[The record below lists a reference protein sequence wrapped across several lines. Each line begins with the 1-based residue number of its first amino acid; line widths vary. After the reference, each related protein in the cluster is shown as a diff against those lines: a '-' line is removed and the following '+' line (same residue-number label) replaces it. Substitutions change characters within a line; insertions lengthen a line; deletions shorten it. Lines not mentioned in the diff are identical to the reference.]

1 MKTFAV
7 AVLAALS
14 ISLAAGCGSSDNTI
28 SQDQYNAFHAKA
40 SAIIASLG
48 KIQPEATACTT
59 NNSSNPPAAFTCLGG
74 LMTKLGAGVGA
85 LGTYMGD
92 LSKNVSGACAT
103 DLKSASAAANT
114 AKASLD
120 KVAATLNKGQAN
132 EIQSAFSSSSPL
144 SGDLQAISTAAA
156 KADKSCNIA

>member
-103 DLKSASAAANT
+103 DLKSASAAAT
-114 AKASLD
+114 PPAGESSASLRRRR
-120 KVAATLNKGQAN
+120 V
-132 EIQSAFSSSSPL
+132 PL
-144 SGDLQAISTAAA
+144 DGAAA
-156 KADKSCNIA
+156 APRLGSAGRPGRRPV